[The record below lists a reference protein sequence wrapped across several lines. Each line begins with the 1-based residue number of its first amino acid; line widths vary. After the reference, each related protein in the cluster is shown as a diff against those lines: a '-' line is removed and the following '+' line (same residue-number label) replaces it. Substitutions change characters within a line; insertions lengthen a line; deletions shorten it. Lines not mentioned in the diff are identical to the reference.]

1 MSQYTMREE
10 DLNQIVIYSYLTIL
24 GLHRRFLFGKETMKN
39 DINHL
44 KHAFSTRRELITL
57 LA

>member
-1 MSQYTMREE
+1 MKEE
-10 DLNQIVIYSYLTIL
+10 DLNLIVMYSYLRIL
-24 GLHRRFLFGKETMKN
+24 ELHRRFLFGKETMQN